1 MSSNKIPGLSVGNPF
16 DAQLRDRVDRR
27 LSDISVA
34 LQEERKETEALRQEL
49 RRLNRELLS
58 AKRSLSLL
66 NKERERLRAILR
78 TLETR
83 LQSIS
88 GNLNEPAASEKK

>member
-27 LSDISVA
+27 LAEMSEG
-34 LQEERKETEALRQEL
+34 LQNERRETESLRQEL
-49 RRLNRELLS
+49 RMLNREILS
-58 AKRSLSLL
+58 AKRSLTLL
-66 NKERERLRAILR
+66 NKEREKLRAILR
-78 TLETR
+78 TLESR

-88 GNLNEPAASEKK
+88 GNASGPAAPEKK